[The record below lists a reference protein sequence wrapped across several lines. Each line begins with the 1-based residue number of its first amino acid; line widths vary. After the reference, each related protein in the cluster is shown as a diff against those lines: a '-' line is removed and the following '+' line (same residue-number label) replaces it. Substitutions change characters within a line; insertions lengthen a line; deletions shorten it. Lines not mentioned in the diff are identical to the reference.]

1 MKKIILFFVGLVVLI
16 LSIWGYI
23 WIYHWISSFNES
35 KPENTQQTSQSAASD
50 SNASSTSA
58 NNQSVASNNNASSTS
73 ANNQSVASNNTSS
86 TSVNNQSVNT
96 PNVSSTS
103 EEEEEDEDDDFEV
116 TEAENE
122 DEEENPSNP
131 LTHRSYFEL
140 LEEYAKTVDP
150 NDTAIGVSSI
160 TVNVGDYNVPEETG
174 TVSLTKPSHTFSDGT
189 TISFA
194 PFDLTSEEK
203 KVFLKVLGEKT
214 DGEYRAKIVD
224 IRRED
229 VNKFNGIVKL
239 SIPFEYEN
247 EDKVF
252 SQYLNNRV
260 WDLVPSY
267 NTDDGKTVI
276 LTDHFSTFGVFELID
291 KIEKAMGN
299 GILKFETKPTS
310 DEPKSNVKF
319 CVEGFDAQFKKKF
332 DKQLL
337 KVNPDVKSE
346 DLHKAMIE
354 LGLYDIWNPKAD
366 MDWKKLETIDKTT
379 SWLDIADGALKT
391 TEKLNKYAK
400 DLSIKALQMDKFINL
415 GLILPAL
422 SAGIASTKL
431 FYVCVRGEHLR
442 EMDLEMLI
450 DSLNVILPLVGFYPP
465 LKTVCSVVSIGV
477 FLASEFFASDTFKQL
492 KTTDFDYA
500 YRNFSENYI
509 TYKIKNK
516 KVEFGASLKELNQ
529 ERLEYNKELLRANDL
544 YFPTVQKDFKPL
556 KLSLETGHNIFGF
569 LCDMEE
575 QFQYSEVIDRL
586 EFFLDE
592 YTSIFWNLNKNK
604 NSNVIPTYFKY
615 LNYGFWDNLFN
626 SGLKGKGSLSESCI
640 PPAKVWMPYKLSFY
654 DDILF
659 AIKPAVDEYMMR
671 PIVRLYE
678 CQKLLTKKLVSEANH
693 YFRIYVY
700 DSTPE
705 KKKEYAKG
713 QPINRSRYFTGN
725 NKAGKYYSC
734 TVWLSNSATG
744 IPVLPLKYS
753 DCEDKGSPSRSE
765 YHSEAGFTVASYLY
779 FGKPMYLQFRKAGKN
794 GSGPEAKLI
803 RSFKIKL
810 DKDRTTMFIDINLKM
825 EQNEESEEALQESE
839 AEENSI
845 DIAIVTARNKGKLIE
860 NPDEPEKLPAIYAVF
875 ESGTHASI
883 IKNGVEIIPAYFYGH
898 PMSGWYIQLPPG
910 SDPHDAEK
918 ILAGLPKIA
927 KKDEEETRA
936 KMEKEAKRKK
946 LEEKI
951 EEVNRRIY
959 ADQNYKTSELKKLFE
974 EYKKLMGSLT
984 PELLEIERSL
994 NASESNRISYD
1005 EHKSEYEKNMAKLNA
1020 KSGNIT
1026 KNKSAQK
1033 KEAEEES
1040 FVYEPEEESLAISPD
1055 DYYSNYVET
1064 LKQVETQTSIIKN
1077 QLKEIK
1083 NKRQRRNF

>member
-1 MKKIILFFVGLVVLI
+1 MGLVVLV

-23 WIYHWISSFNES
+23 WIYNWISSFNES
-35 KPENTQQTSQSAASD
+35 KPENTQQTSQS
-50 SNASSTSA
+50 
-58 NNQSVASNNNASSTS
+58 VVSNNNASSTS
-73 ANNQSVASNNTSS
+73 ANNQSVASDNNASS
-86 TSVNNQSVNT
+86 TSANNQSVNT
-96 PNVSSTS
+96 PNVSNTS
-103 EEEEEDEDDDFEV
+103 EEEEDDDFEV

-189 TISFA
+189 TVSFA
-194 PFDLTSEEK
+194 PFDLPSEEK
-203 KVFLKVLGEKT
+203 KVFLKILGEKS
-214 DGEYRAKIVD
+214 DGKYRAKIVD

-229 VNKFNGIVKL
+229 VKKFNGIVKL
-239 SIPFEYEN
+239 SIPFKYEN
-247 EDKVF
+247 KDKVF
-252 SQYLNNRV
+252 SQYLKNGI

-267 NTDDGKTVI
+267 NTDEGKTVI

-299 GILKFETKPTS
+299 GILKFETMPTG
-310 DEPKSNVKF
+310 DEPKANVKF
-319 CVEGFDAQFKKKF
+319 CVEGFDAQFKKNF

-366 MDWKKLETIDKTT
+366 MDWKKLETIDKTV
-379 SWLDIADGALKT
+379 SWLDIANESFKT
-391 TEKLNKYAK
+391 TEKLDKYAK
-400 DLSIKALQMDKFINL
+400 NLAIKAFEMDKFINIS
-415 GLILPAL
+415 LILPAL

-465 LKTVCSVVSIGV
+465 LKPICSVVSIGV

-516 KVEFGASLKELNQ
+516 KVEFGASLKELDQ
-529 ERLEYNKELLRANDL
+529 ERKEYNKELLRPKDL

-556 KLSLETGHNIFGF
+556 KLSFETGHNIFGF
-569 LCDMEE
+569 LYDMEK
-575 QFQYSEVIDRL
+575 QFQYSEVIERL

-604 NSNVIPTYFKY
+604 NSNVIPTYFKF

-626 SGLKGKGSLSESCI
+626 SGLKGKGSLSAGCI
-640 PPAKVWMPYKLSFY
+640 PPAKDWMPYKLYFY
-654 DDILF
+654 DEILS
-659 AIKPAVDEYMMR
+659 AIKPSVDEYMMR

-700 DSTPE
+700 DSTSE
-705 KKKEYAKG
+705 KKKNYAKG

-725 NKAGKYYSC
+725 NKSGKYYSC

-744 IPVLPLKYS
+744 APVLPLKYS
-753 DCEDKGSPSRSE
+753 DFEDKGSPSRSE
-765 YHSEAGFTVASYLY
+765 YHSEAGFTVASYLF
-779 FGKPMYLQFRKAGKN
+779 FGKPQYLQFRKADKK
-794 GSGPEAKLI
+794 GSGPESKLI

-810 DKDRTTMFIDINLKM
+810 DKDRTTMFVDINLNM

-839 AEENSI
+839 EEENSI
-845 DIAIVTARNKGKLIE
+845 DIAIAQNKGKLIE
-860 NPDEPEKLPAIYAVF
+860 RPDEPGKLPAIYAVF

-927 KKDEEETRA
+927 KKDEEETRT

-951 EEVNRRIY
+951 DEVNRKIY
-959 ADQNYKTSELKKLFE
+959 ADKNYKARELKKLFE

-994 NASESNRISYD
+994 NDPESNTFSYG
-1005 EHKSEYEKNMAKLNA
+1005 EAKAEFEKNMAKLNAKLNA

-1026 KNKSAQK
+1026 KDKSGQK
-1033 KEAEEES
+1033 NEAEVKS
-1040 FVYEPEEESLAISPD
+1040 FAYEAEEESLAISPD

-1064 LKQVETQTSIIKN
+1064 LKQVEAQTNIIKN
-1077 QLKEIK
+1077 QLKKIK
-1083 NKRQRRNF
+1083 NKRQGRKF